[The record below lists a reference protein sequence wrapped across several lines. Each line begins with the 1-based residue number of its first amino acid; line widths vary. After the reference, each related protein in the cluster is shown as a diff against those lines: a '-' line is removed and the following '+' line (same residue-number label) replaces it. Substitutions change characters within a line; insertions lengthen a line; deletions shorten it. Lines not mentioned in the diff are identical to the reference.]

1 MYNQTNLILKPSYRK
16 RQSFYYPK
24 ARFQSTVQ
32 KGNIPKFY
40 IRNTQ
45 SIDTIRVTK
54 KVSRHHSS
62 TYEYILR
69 ITKYKK
75 EKEKEK
81 KRQKI
86 NAIIKN
92 FYLKKTPR
100 DYYIGIINKI
110 MSDKPNRIR
119 SIFVELLDIIEY
131 KELLSY
137 YFSRGESVI
146 KLSYLTKINAI
157 NVKVFP
163 NYLKNEKIYSIM
175 ANYIKNKANLL
186 NRIEKSQKIYELNMK
201 LLKFIQNEK
210 HIYYYEEDE
219 KMKKNEIIL
228 KVMNTNNDNESFDIE
243 DNLNYLNNNS
253 FTNNKSNSI
262 NQIKKIIQDLSNC
275 LKNNNSNNTNNNKDI
290 NKNSKNNLKLIN
302 NNNNNKDINE
312 NNKDNLKLI
321 NNSDNNEDINT
332 NSNNNL
338 KLINNNNKRNNIRLI
353 TNIKDEKE
361 LYVTKKDK
369 NAYFSNLFTS
379 KQKKLKLTTINNN
392 KNKRSLKKNSRTFK
406 HIQIDSEGIPK
417 NRTNLVLNSITHSN
431 RHSRNNNLFLNT
443 ITNYSKTRDLI
454 STENKNSKSLPIHK
468 KFKSTNKFLLKNNQ
482 EKENQKIKKTIINI
496 IKKFGKIRYK
506 DNIDELSSQAMD
518 ILIKHKNLFSN
529 NEYNNNILN
538 KNPGNSNSNYFNN
551 LFSTIKI
558 KNNFF
563 PLKTQRIELNIIKY
577 LNKKTHS
584 FGDKNNMN
592 KIKIKHDKINNFIKK
607 KLQNINQ

>member
-1 MYNQTNLILKPSYRK
+1 
-16 RQSFYYPK
+16 
-24 ARFQSTVQ
+24 
-32 KGNIPKFY
+32 
-40 IRNTQ
+40 
-45 SIDTIRVTK
+45 
-54 KVSRHHSS
+54 
-62 TYEYILR
+62 
-69 ITKYKK
+69 
-75 EKEKEK
+75 
-81 KRQKI
+81 
-86 NAIIKN
+86 
-92 FYLKKTPR
+92 
-100 DYYIGIINKI
+100 

-321 NNSDNNEDINT
+321 NNNDNNEDINT

-369 NAYFSNLFTS
+369 NAYFSDLFTS
-379 KQKKLKLTTINNN
+379 KQKKLQLTTINNN
-392 KNKRSLKKNSRTFK
+392 KNKRSLKTNSRTFK

-529 NEYNNNILN
+529 NEYNNNNLN